1 MRVRAHPGSRCL
13 AVLALAA
20 GLAAGSCAPHLVAV
34 PSVPAGARESAYLAG
49 LGRREAAGRAVDAEL
64 TVWARPA
71 RPGHWPAVT
80 AGLALASPDLVR
92 LRIDSLFGTAL
103 DGAARG
109 DSVVALLPARRIGV
123 AADATRDPLGVRR
136 PGSLGYRI
144 FAAAWR
150 PPDPAWEVVTWSGD
164 LIELRW
170 AEAGDSLR
178 LTIGPDGHPAGA
190 TLAAGD
196 SLWVA
201 VRYRAWM
208 HQNGVDW
215 PSLIEFSGADG
226 EVMVRC
232 RVERAL
238 FRDHAAAGRLVV
250 RLPAGTDLL
259 DWPAFV
265 RTLQRA
271 REL

>member
-1 MRVRAHPGSRCL
+1 
-13 AVLALAA
+13 
-20 GLAAGSCAPHLVAV
+20 
-34 PSVPAGARESAYLAG
+34 
-49 LGRREAAGRAVDAEL
+49 
-64 TVWARPA
+64 
-71 RPGHWPAVT
+71 VT
-80 AGLALASPDLVR
+80 AGLALAAPDLVR

-123 AADATRDPLGVRR
+123 AADARRDALGIRR
-136 PGSLGYRI
+136 PGSLGFRV

-150 PPDPAWEVVTWSGD
+150 PPDAAWQALAWSGD

-170 AEAGDSLR
+170 AEARDSLR
-178 LTIGPDGHPAGA
+178 LTIGPDGRPVTA
-190 TLAAGD
+190 TLESGD
-196 SLWVA
+196 SVRVA
-201 VRYRAWM
+201 ARYRRWM

-226 EVMVRC
+226 DAIVRC
-232 RVERAL
+232 RVERVL
-238 FRDHAAAGRLVV
+238 FRDHVTAGRLVV
-250 RLPAGTDLL
+250 RLPAGTDSL